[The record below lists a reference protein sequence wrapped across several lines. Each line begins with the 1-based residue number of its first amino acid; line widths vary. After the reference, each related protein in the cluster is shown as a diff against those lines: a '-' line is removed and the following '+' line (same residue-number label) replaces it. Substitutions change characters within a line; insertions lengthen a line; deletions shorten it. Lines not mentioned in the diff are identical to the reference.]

1 MKKVLSL
8 ILALVLVLAVFAGC
22 GNNNATP
29 DDGEEN
35 GEGSNAG
42 GETIKIAFVGPQT
55 GDNAEIGKQMKTGVQ
70 LAIDEWNA
78 KGGVLGKTIV
88 LEDFDD
94 KNDATEAGNI
104 AERIASD
111 DSYAAVIG
119 HFSSGVAMTAA
130 EIYQEAGIPLI
141 NGSAAHTDYSG
152 IGDCIFRNNAIY
164 NVDASS
170 ALQIIEHF
178 GYSKFAMIQPN
189 SDAGVSISNVVKDF
203 LSKYDDK
210 INAELVAEELYE
222 DGTVDFSAAIN
233 KFNEAGAEIVYTT
246 APYSIVGPLMNQ
258 YKAINPDI
266 VFVLSSG
273 AFSQELLDLAGESAN
288 GSYLPNSFFDQSSN
302 PVTKKFVEDFNA
314 MYGSNPNTFAAQCY
328 DAANMIFTAIEAGQ
342 SDARADIVSNLYT
355 VTFDG
360 AAGKTQFDETGDC
373 PKEQVCLQIVD
384 GAWTEVPGVI
394 MPVTEWEAS
403 LA

>member
-8 ILALVLVLAVFAGC
+8 ILALALVMALLVGC
-22 GNNNATP
+22 GGNEATT
-29 DDGEEN
+29 DEG
-35 GEGSNAG
+35 GEGGEGAT
-42 GETIKIAFVGPQT
+42 GETVKIAFVGPLT
-55 GDNAEIGKQMKTGVQ
+55 GDNAEIGQQMKTAVQ
-70 LAIDEWNA
+70 VAIDEWNA
-78 KGGVLGKTIV
+78 KGGVIGKTIV
-88 LEDFDD
+88 MDDFDD

-111 DSYAAVIG
+111 DSYVAVIG

-130 EIYQEAGIPLI
+130 ETYQEAGIPLI
-141 NGSAAHTDYSG
+141 NGSAAHTDYSA
-152 IGDCIFRNNAIY
+152 IGDYIFRNNAIY

-170 ALQIIEHF
+170 AIQIIEHF

-189 SDAGVSISNVVKDF
+189 SDAGVSISNVVHEF
-203 LSKYDDK
+203 LEKYDDK

-233 KFNEAGAEIVYTT
+233 KFNEAGAEIIYTT

-273 AFSQELLDLAGESAN
+273 AFSQELLDLAGENAN

-302 PVTKKFVEDFNA
+302 PVTQAFVESFSA
-314 MYGSNPNTFAAQCY
+314 AYGSNPNTFAAQCY

-342 SDARADIVSNLYT
+342 SDAREDIKNNLYE
-355 VTFDG
+355 VSVDG
-360 AAGKTQFDETGDC
+360 AAGKTQFDENGDC

-384 GAWTEVPGVI
+384 GAWTEVPDVI
-394 MPVTEWEAS
+394 LPVTEWEAS
-403 LA
+403 LAA